1 MPRKNGVEVR
11 GILNGQFRI
20 SPAAF
25 AQRSDEG
32 LIPHEVLMIEERSR
46 LPLETHDNTGKLNYL
61 VNTATTVEAPKK
73 CNFTD
78 RFVVEVCF
86 AVSAQYE
93 RAFCD
98 TRDLVIYLATSLNA
112 VALYFTGMTD
122 PLIRFQ
128 LNGVIRIEDE
138 AIAGRNICGKAL
150 YELQNPC
157 VCAVDMQDTLNKT
170 THLMKSCQFTQC
182 DVVVRLTS
190 EDLAEKVNDTFIN
203 RKIHG
208 LAFLAGVC
216 TDYNV
221 AVAEDDPHTFNGVS
235 TVAHEIAHTLGASHD
250 GVLETSPIEGYPQGC
265 NCSWEDGY
273 LMSFSATGKNMY
285 SLSSCTEAQVRFVVR
300 SLPLSCIEVRT
311 EANYSNRFYPGQNM
325 TFERFCQT
333 MHPEHADVNVSDRHG
348 HTYEKCKIHCCWRL
362 DLSIEIGSDTDIDF
376 EGYDGYDGYDYK
388 DLKACQEHSMLE
400 AMPCGS
406 DGKTCWRGVCGE
418 HNWTEIYNSS
428 HTYRTFQ
435 TL

>member
-1 MPRKNGVEVR
+1 M
-11 GILNGQFRI
+11 
-20 SPAAF
+20 
-25 AQRSDEG
+25 
-32 LIPHEVLMIEERSR
+32 
-46 LPLETHDNTGKLNYL
+46 
-61 VNTATTVEAPKK
+61 
-73 CNFTD
+73 
-78 RFVVEVCF
+78 
-86 AVSAQYE
+86 
-93 RAFCD
+93 
-98 TRDLVIYLATSLNA
+98 SLNA

-128 LNGVIRIEDE
+128 LNGVLRTEDE
-138 AIAGRNICGKAL
+138 ASAGRNICGKAL
-150 YELQNPC
+150 YELREPN

-170 THLMKSCQFTQC
+170 THLAKSCQFTQC

-190 EDLAEKVNDTFIN
+190 EDLAEKLNDTFIN

-221 AVAEDDPHTFNGVS
+221 AVAEDDPHKFSGVS

-250 GVLETSPIEGYPQGC
+250 GELPPSQIKGYPQGL
-265 NCSWEDGY
+265 NCSWQDGY

-285 SLSSCTEAQVRFVVR
+285 GLSNCTEDQIRFVVR
-300 SLPLSCIEVRT
+300 SLPQSCVEVRT
-311 EANYSNRFYPGQNM
+311 EANYSNRLYPGQNM

-333 MHPEHADVNVSDRHG
+333 MHPEHADVQVSDSHS
-348 HTYEKCKIHCCWRL
+348 HTYEQCKIRCCWKL
-362 DLSIEIGSDTDIDF
+362 ELSIEMRSEIDIDF
-376 EGYDGYDGYDYK
+376 DAYDDYDYE
-388 DLKACQEHSMLE
+388 DLKECQEHSMLE

-406 DGKTCWRGVCGE
+406 GNKTCWRGVCGE

-428 HTYRTFQ
+428 HTSRTFQ